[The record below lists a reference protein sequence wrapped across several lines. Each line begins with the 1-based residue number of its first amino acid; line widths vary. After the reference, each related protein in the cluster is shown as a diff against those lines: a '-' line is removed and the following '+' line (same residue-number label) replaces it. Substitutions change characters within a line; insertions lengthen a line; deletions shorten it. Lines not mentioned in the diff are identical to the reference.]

1 MFFAQLMGMYFVSS
15 VLLMRM
21 NVPPEYRQAITD
33 VLGTDLSADFLRSAL
48 TVQKFF

>member
-1 MFFAQLMGMYFVSS
+1 MGMYFVSS

-33 VLGTDLSADFLRSAL
+33 VLGNDLSAVHLRAL
-48 TVQKFF
+48 L